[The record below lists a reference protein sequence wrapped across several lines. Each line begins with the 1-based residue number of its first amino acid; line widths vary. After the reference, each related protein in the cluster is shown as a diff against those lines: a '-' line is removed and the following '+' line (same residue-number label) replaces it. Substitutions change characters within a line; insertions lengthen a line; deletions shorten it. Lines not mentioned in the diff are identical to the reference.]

1 MTTSEPLP
9 AQAEVVVIGAG
20 AVGLSVAAHL
30 TERGVGGVVVLETD
44 RLGSGSSAKPIG
56 GFRAQFSDPVN
67 AAMSQRSIKGTFL
80 RFEERYGVDIGIDL
94 CGYLFLCRTPQEVED
109 WETAT
114 AAQRDLGIDVRML
127 SASEVLA
134 LNPYLDPDAV
144 LAGQFGLPAGNAFP
158 DRIVEGYANG
168 ARRGG
173 ARIVEHCE
181 VTGIDA
187 VGDRAHVTTTRGAI
201 ASPVVIVAT
210 GAWSA
215 GVGRMLG
222 HDLPVRPVRRQIG
235 FHRPALPPARIPFT
249 LDVTTACFL
258 HTMGPDVLV
267 LGHSDPRQL
276 DGFGRDYDDSW
287 LPGLRTGLSQFASS
301 AAELD
306 VHDGWAGLYEMTP
319 DANALIGELPGLP
332 FRALYATGF
341 SGHGVM
347 HSPATG
353 EVVADLVLG
362 TTPFV
367 DVRGFALERFAAGGG
382 HANERIQV

>member
-1 MTTSEPLP
+1 MTAQTLP
-9 AQAEVVVIGAG
+9 AQAEVVVVGAG
-20 AVGLSVAAHL
+20 AVGLSIAAHL
-30 TERGVGGVVVLETD
+30 TERGVGGVVVLEAD
-44 RLGSGSSAKPIG
+44 RVGSGSSAKPIG

-67 AAMSQRSIKGTFL
+67 AAMSQRSIEGTFL

-109 WETAT
+109 WETTT

-127 SASEVLA
+127 STSEVLA
-134 LNPYLDPDAV
+134 LNPYLDPAAV

-158 DRIVEGYANG
+158 DRIVAGYANG

-173 ARIVEHCE
+173 TAIVEHCS

-187 VGDRAHVTTTRGAI
+187 LGDRAHVTTTRGAI
-201 ASPVVIVAT
+201 DVPVVIIAS
-210 GAWSA
+210 GAWSGA
-215 GVGRMLG
+215 VGWMLG
-222 HDLPVRPVRRQIG
+222 HRLPVRPVRRQIG
-235 FHRPALPPARIPFT
+235 FHRPSAPPARIPFT

-267 LGHSDPRQL
+267 LGHSDPQQR

-287 LPGLRTGLSQFASS
+287 FPGLRSGLSQFASS
-301 AAELD
+301 TADLE

-367 DVRGFALERFAAGGG
+367 DVSGFALERFAAGSNR
-382 HANERIQV
+382 ANERFQI